1 MIRELSLLKIYNCS
15 KQDLLGDDLFILYQI
30 SPTELLLHYNTEII
44 ECPDNIRV
52 SIIMDNVISIIYD
65 KDFIKESI
73 VYLVIES
80 KEILNNKYDDVWKSV
95 VNSIEGEIIIKIGNK

>member
-1 MIRELSLLKIYNCS
+1 MIKELSLLKIYDYS
-15 KQDLLGDDLFILYQI
+15 KQDHLGDYLFILYQI

-44 ECPDNIRV
+44 ECPDDIRV
-52 SIIMDNVISIIYD
+52 ILIMNNVISIIYD
-65 KDFIKESI
+65 KNSIKESI

-80 KEILNNKYDDVWKSV
+80 KKILDNKYDDVWKAA